1 MIDKD
6 GNIASSEKTVEKI
19 AIKTYKKRLENRKI
33 KENLKELKDSK
44 EELCKFRLKAAGR
57 IKTQDWTMAQLDKVL
72 KYLKKNKNRDPFGYA
87 NDIFHLDVAGENLK
101 QALLIMMNRIK
112 KE

>member
-1 MIDKD
+1 MWKSKKKISPKCRDPPTAMIDED

-44 EELCKFRLKAAGR
+44 EELCKLRLKAAGG
-57 IKTQDWTMAQLDKVL
+57 IKHKTGQWSNLI
-72 KYLKKNKNRDPFGYA
+72 KY
-87 NDIFHLDVAGENLK
+87 
-101 QALLIMMNRIK
+101 
-112 KE
+112 